1 MFLKL
6 LISHGCT
13 HCWYQRQ
20 NILEREKK
28 KKTDDLFFNTIT
40 VLFWLPLKVVFVEW
54 HPLW

>member
-1 MFLKL
+1 MDVRIVGTRDKIFL
-6 LISHGCT
+6 
-13 HCWYQRQ
+13 
-20 NILEREKK
+20 REKKK